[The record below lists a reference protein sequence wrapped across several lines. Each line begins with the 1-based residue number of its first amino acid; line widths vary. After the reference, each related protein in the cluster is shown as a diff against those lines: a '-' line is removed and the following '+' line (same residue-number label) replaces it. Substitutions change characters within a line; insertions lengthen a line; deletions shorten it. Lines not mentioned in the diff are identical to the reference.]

1 MNLLTPFGTAYGCI
15 IGVRNRLY
23 DRGLLGSQSLG
34 AKTVSIGNITAG
46 GTGKT
51 PLVALVAE
59 MLAENDE
66 KVCILTRGYGR
77 ENPKDRV
84 LVSDGEKVLVG
95 AKMGGDEPVELAH
108 KLTGKAVVVADADRV
123 AAAKWALEKFGIT
136 AFVLDDGFQHRRA
149 KRDLD
154 IVCIDATDPFGG
166 GEVLPAG
173 GLREPLAN
181 LRRAD
186 AIVITRSN
194 LSWNIE
200 DLRSE
205 ISDLNPAAAI
215 FIADNSIT
223 RVLPLEEFH
232 AKTQSS
238 QSKLNR
244 LASEIGWERLRAE
257 GDPDNVD
264 EEVRLIAFCAL
275 GNPDSFFFMLE
286 DKFEEDPMDEFDLG
300 IRKKFPDHHIY
311 SQDDIDILEKQATE
325 CRIDAF
331 LTTAKDAVK
340 LKDLKFEIPCYV
352 IEVEPV
358 ISDTEQFR
366 KLITAS

>member
-108 KLTGKAVVVADADRV
+108 KLIGKAVVVADADRV
-123 AAAKWALEKFGIT
+123 AAAKWALEKFDVT

-166 GEVLPAG
+166 VEVLPAG
-173 GLREPLAN
+173 RLREPLEN
-181 LRRAD
+181 LKRAD

-194 LSWNIE
+194 FAEDIE
-200 DLRSE
+200 KLKFQ
-205 ISDLNPAAAI
+205 ISNLNPAAPI
-215 FIADNSIT
+215 FLSENRIARLQT
-223 RVLPLEEFH
+223 LEEFH

-238 QSKLNR
+238 QSSSKQ
-244 LASEIGWERLRAE
+244 EQ
-257 GDPDNVD
+257 VF
-264 EEVRLIAFCAL
+264 AFCGL
-275 GNPDSFFFMLE
+275 GNPNSFFEQLRRE
-286 DKFEEDPMDEFDLG
+286 NFDLAG
-300 IRKKFPDHHIY
+300 TETFPDHHFY
-311 SQDDIDILEKQATE
+311 TQQDIGRLEKQASE
-325 CRIDAF
+325 RKVDSFI
-331 LTTAKDAVK
+331 TTAKDAVK
-340 LKDLKFEIPCYV
+340 LKNLKFEIPCYV
-352 IEVEPV
+352 VEIEPA
-358 ISDTEQFR
+358 ISDAAQFR
-366 KLITAS
+366 TLIIAS